1 MVRTRR
7 PGKTLYKINYDT
19 SGDLGGALRFMRM
32 TVGADLTGAGANID
46 YVLDKGQPM
55 VQDLANEMWTMY
67 TNTAGLS
74 DYNNQFTTE
83 ENETYSEIMQ
93 SVYDYISQ
101 NTPNLIKNGLDG
113 WDAYVE
119 GLNALHP
126 EEVTEVYQNVV
137 DRLF

>member
-1 MVRTRR
+1 
-7 PGKTLYKINYDT
+7 
-19 SGDLGGALRFMRM
+19 
-32 TVGADLTGAGANID
+32 
-46 YVLDKGQPM
+46 M

-126 EEVTEVYQNVV
+126 EEVTEVYPERGGSACS
-137 DRLF
+137 DRREQMVNKKRM